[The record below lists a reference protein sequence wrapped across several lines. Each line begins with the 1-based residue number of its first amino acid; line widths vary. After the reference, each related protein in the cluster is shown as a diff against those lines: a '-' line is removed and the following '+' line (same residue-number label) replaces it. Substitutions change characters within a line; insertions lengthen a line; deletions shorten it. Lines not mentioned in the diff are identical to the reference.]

1 MSKLPLSY
9 EAKLEEEWV
18 EKPEWVTL
26 EWTYWRR
33 GRGALAG
40 LGLAGLGLFF
50 GPWVDVKA
58 PEIVAISG
66 MEMAQVLGWMWACPI
81 AWVMLVATALSRRS
95 VAKMRGA
102 RVAAA
107 LFCGLPL
114 VTLLVLWLTPPS
126 GGLVPVRFQYAWAY
140 WGTWFVSVVAVP
152 FALRFGGGLKDL
164 PMRSGS

>member
-26 EWTYWRR
+26 EWTFWRR
-33 GRGALAG
+33 GRGVLAASG
-40 LGLAGLGLFF
+40 LGGLGLFF
-50 GPWVDVKA
+50 GPWVDVTA
-58 PEIVAISG
+58 PEIVTVSG
-66 MEMAQVLGWMWACPI
+66 LEMAQILGWMWACPI
-81 AWVMLVATALSRRS
+81 AWLMLVATALSRRS

-114 VTLLVLWLTPPS
+114 VTILVLSLTPPL
-126 GGLVPVRFQYAWAY
+126 GGLVPVRFQYGWAFH
-140 WGTWFVSVVAVP
+140 GTWLVGLVALP
-152 FALRFGGGLKDL
+152 FALWFGGGLKDL
-164 PMRSGS
+164 PVRNGS